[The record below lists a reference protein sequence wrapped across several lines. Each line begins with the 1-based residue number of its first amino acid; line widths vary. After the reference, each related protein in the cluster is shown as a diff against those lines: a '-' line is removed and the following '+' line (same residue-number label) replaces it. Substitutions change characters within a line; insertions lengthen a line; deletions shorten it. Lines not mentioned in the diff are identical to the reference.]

1 MNPEPREPA
10 ATLHDI
16 AQGITVKQALRY
28 SRVSLEEI
36 AEILADQWRIRGS
49 DLADLQER
57 HRMMRNGV
65 NVAQAGMEATIQQ
78 LRDALGDVR
87 WRAGSFGLHC
97 ASCGV
102 PEGRPHNAE
111 CPIDALLGQP

>member
-1 MNPEPREPA
+1 MNPEPLSDDQIANAKDMLTHWRLRVLGGAAVEELVA
-10 ATLHDI
+10 RLLATL
-16 AQGITVKQALRY
+16 
-28 SRVSLEEI
+28 
-36 AEILADQWRIRGS
+36 AERD
-49 DLADLQER
+49 
-57 HRMMRNGV
+57 
-65 NVAQAGMEATIQQ
+65 ATIQQ